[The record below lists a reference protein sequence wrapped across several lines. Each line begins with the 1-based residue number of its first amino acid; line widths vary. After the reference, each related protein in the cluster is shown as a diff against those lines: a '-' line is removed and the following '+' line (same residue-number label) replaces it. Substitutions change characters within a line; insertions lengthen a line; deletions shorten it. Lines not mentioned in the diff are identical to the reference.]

1 MAVSTTH
8 PTYTPRR
15 RGDWLLC
22 QDAYLGE
29 SEIKWRGETYLPRP
43 SGYSTAG
50 GHPDNGDAAYR
61 AYKERAQFPELMSVT
76 VGAMVALV
84 HERGVA
90 IEVPT
95 GMEYL
100 HENANGEGMTL
111 AEFHRR
117 ITRSLLVSGRYGVLA
132 DAPAQGGQ
140 PYLEGY
146 KAGTIINWEDDGT
159 FYVLDETEMVR
170 SGFAWTE
177 VEKYRVL
184 RLEDGRYVQEMHEGG
199 VTDITP
205 TALGGGALDR
215 IPFVVASAR
224 DLGPDIETPPLI
236 GVARAAKAIYQL
248 SADYRLQLYM
258 SGQETLVA
266 LNGDAPQAVG
276 AGVVHQMFSTGD
288 APADLK
294 YVSPTCSGIDA
305 HLSAM
310 RDQRQ
315 AAIQAGAR
323 MLEPSEGQESG
334 KARSLRFPS
343 ETANL
348 LSVAQVSCS
357 LLERSLRNVAAL
369 LGQNEDEVTVSPPHD
384 LMDATMTAQ
393 DATSLWQL
401 VIDGGM
407 SWQTFYERLQ
417 KGGIM
422 SPDRDH
428 EEEYEMIQSRD
439 LIEGEAL

>member
-1 MAVSTTH
+1 MAVSEKH

-15 RGDWLLC
+15 RSDWLLC
-22 QDAYLGE
+22 EDAYMGE
-29 SEIKWRGETYLPRP
+29 SEIKWRGETYLPKP

-50 GHPDNGDAAYR
+50 GHSDDGDAAYR
-61 AYKERAQFPELMSVT
+61 SYKERAQFPELMSVT

-84 HERGVA
+84 HERGIA
-90 IEVPT
+90 IEVPS

-100 HENANGEGMTL
+100 FEDANGEGMTL

-117 ITRSLLVSGRYGVLA
+117 ITRNLLVSGRYGVLA
-132 DAPAQGGQ
+132 DAPPTEGL
-140 PYLEGY
+140 PYLQGY
-146 KAGTIINWEDDGT
+146 KAGTIINWEDDNT
-159 FYVLDETEMVR
+159 FFVLDETEMVR
-170 SGFAWTE
+170 NGFAWTR

-184 RLEDGRYVQEMHEGG
+184 RIEDGRYVQEMHEGG
-199 VTDITP
+199 VEDITP
-205 TALGGGALDR
+205 TTLGGGTVDR

-224 DLGPDIETPPLI
+224 DLGPGIETPPLI

-276 AGVVHQMFSTGD
+276 AGVVHEMHGTGE

-294 YVSPTCSGIDA
+294 YVSPSCSGIEA

-310 RDQRQ
+310 QDQRQ
-315 AAIQAGAR
+315 SAIDAGAR
-323 MLEPSEGQESG
+323 MLQPSDGQESG
-334 KARSLRFPS
+334 KARSLRFRS

-357 LLERSLRNVAAL
+357 LLERSLRNIAVL
-369 LGQNEDEVTVSPPHD
+369 MGQNEDEVLVQPPHD

-393 DATSLWQL
+393 DAASLWQL
-401 VIDGGM
+401 VVDGGM

-422 SPDRDH
+422 SPNRNHD
-428 EEEYEMIQSRD
+428 EEYELIQSRD
-439 LIEGEAL
+439 LEGEAL